1 MSGSGSGE
9 GTPGAERAI
18 FYNVQALRA
27 LAAFLAIFVHTDK
40 LLAPAGIAYDWLQ
53 FGNSGVD
60 LFFVISGFVMV
71 HTSLHRPQSPAAFMQ
86 NRIIRVVPLYWL
98 LTLAVF
104 ALALAKPHLLGATRA
119 APDELLKSL
128 FFIPFAKADGKLM
141 PVLFVG
147 WTLNYEMF
155 FYLLFALGLWI
166 ARGRVGATVA
176 LVSLALAVLV
186 TAGLVEQPAWV
197 ALRFYSAPVML
208 EFALGMGLALAVMR
222 GFRLPRGLAWL
233 LFGIGLVALI
243 LPPFFQ
249 RDPPRLIFAGIPG
262 VMILASA
269 VSLELH
275 GAVSRARAVQML
287 GAASYALYLVHAF
300 VLQAVAKFAAP
311 AGSAAGALAMT
322 ALGIAAAIGVAMG
335 VHLLVERPLNDR
347 LRRWAGHRRPVTAR
361 AEAGMLRSAAK
372 QGDNRRRAG

>member
-1 MSGSGSGE
+1 MSASE
-9 GTPGAERAI
+9 AGTPGAGRAM

-40 LLAPAGIAYDWLQ
+40 LLAPAGIRYDWLQ

-71 HTSLHRPQSPAAFMQ
+71 HTSLHRPQTPLGFMQ
-86 NRIIRVVPLYWL
+86 NRIVRVVPLYWL

-104 ALALAKPHLLGATRA
+104 ALAMARPHLLGATRA

-155 FYLLFALGLWI
+155 FYALFAVGL
-166 ARGRVGATVA
+166 ALSRGRVARTVGF
-176 LVSLALAVLV
+176 VTVVL
-186 TAGLVEQPAWV
+186 AGLVVSGAIEQPHWV

-208 EFALGMGLALAVMR
+208 EFALGMGLALMVAR
-222 GFRLPRGLAWL
+222 GFRLPRRLAWA
-233 LFGIGLVALI
+233 LFLVGLVALI

-249 RDPPRLIFAGIPG
+249 RDPPRLLFAGLPG
-262 VMILASA
+262 VVILASA
-269 VSLELH
+269 VSLELA
-275 GAVSRARAVQML
+275 GSISRARPVQML

-300 VLQAVAKFAAP
+300 VLQSVAKFAPKAASAP
-311 AGSAAGALAMT
+311 AAVLMT
-322 ALGIAAAIGVAMG
+322 ALGIAAAIGVAMA
-335 VHLLVERPLNDR
+335 VHLLVERPLTDR
-347 LRRWAGHRRPVTAR
+347 LRRWIGHRMPVTAR
-361 AEAGMLRSAAK
+361 AETDMLRAARK
-372 QGDNRRRAG
+372 TG